1 MWRSLSRMKKPSRA
15 IGFLPVRFSAS
26 LFHGDEDA
34 VADLA
39 LDRLRQMSLAGGVL
53 DQDDLA
59 GADHPRFAIA
69 RGNLHPGVEVD
80 DVLPARRRVPVE
92 VVIGLHLA
100 EDDAGRGQPLR
111 QLAGARLLGPL

>member
-1 MWRSLSRMKKPSRA
+1 MAGLDPAISEIRGSSPRMTERVMS
-15 IGFLPVRFSAS
+15 
-26 LFHGDEDA
+26 FHRDEDA

-59 GADHPRFAIA
+59 GVDHPGFAVA
-69 RGNLHPGVEVD
+69 RGDLYPGVEVD
-80 DVLPARRRVPVE
+80 DVLPARRGVPVE

-100 EDDAGRGQPLR
+100 EDDAGRGQPL
-111 QLAGARLLGPL
+111 